1 LPAKQTVD
9 YLAAIKALVVLI
21 VGILVSA
28 VVLGAGVLAFQ
39 RIVGVDLV
47 GVIGSGTSVGLVLG
61 GAIVAI
67 GLIMAA
73 TILAAKQK

>member
-1 LPAKQTVD
+1 MPAKQTVD
-9 YLAAIKALVVLI
+9 YLAAIKSLVVLI

-39 RIVGVDLV
+39 RIVGIDLV
-47 GVIGSGTSVGLVLG
+47 SVIGTGTSVGLVLG

>member
-1 LPAKQTVD
+1 MPAKQVVD
-9 YLAAIKALVVLI
+9 YLAAIKALIVLI

-39 RIVGVDLV
+39 KIVGVDLV
-47 GVIGSGTSVGLVLG
+47 SAVGTGTSVGLVLG

>member
-1 LPAKQTVD
+1 MPAKQTVD
-9 YLAAIKALVVLI
+9 YLAAIKSLIVLI

-39 RIVGVDLV
+39 RIVGIDLV
-47 GVIGSGTSVGLVLG
+47 SVIGTGTSVGLVLG

>member
-1 LPAKQTVD
+1 MPAKQTVD